1 MVYVLDNNEKPLMP
15 TDRHGKVR
23 YMIEDGRAKVIKV
36 KPFTI
41 QLTYETTGYV
51 QPGTLGI
58 DSGYLNI
65 GFSVVNDKKEL
76 VSGEVALLKD
86 MKKRIKERAMYR
98 KQRRSRLRYRRNKG
112 LDNHQSEGR
121 LAPSIQHKLDSHI
134 RFIEKIRRLVPINKI
149 VIEVANFD
157 IQAIK
162 NPGIEGKEYQEGEQ
176 SGFWNLREYI
186 LHRDK
191 HECQKPECKNKA
203 DEKILQVHHIGFW
216 KEDRT
221 DRPGNLLTLCTK
233 CHTPANHKKGKFIF
247 GWQPKLK
254 TFREATFMSMVRW
267 RLVSSLG
274 CEHTYGYAT
283 KSKRIELGLE
293 KSHGNDAFCIAGGE
307 SQVRSE
313 MLSVKQIRRNN
324 RALEYFYDAKFI
336 DIRTGE
342 KVSGQALFSGRR
354 VRNRD
359 LNRANLRMYRG
370 RKVSKGRRSIRKT
383 RYSFQPGDVVRY
395 QNELY
400 ASKGIQNLGVYIR
413 LGGLSKPVKTELV
426 EPYRYAK
433 GMFVA

>member
-1 MVYVLDNNEKPLMP
+1 MVYVLDNNGKPLMP
-15 TDRHGKVR
+15 TEHHGKVR
-23 YMIEDGRAKVIKV
+23 HMIEDGRAKVIKA

-86 MKKRIKERAMYR
+86 MKKRIKERSMYR
-98 KQRRSRLRYRRNKG
+98 RQRRNRLRYRRNKG
-112 LDNHQSEGR
+112 LDNHKPEGW

-134 RFIEKIRRLVPINKI
+134 RFIEKIKQLVPINKI
-149 VIEVANFD
+149 VVEVANFD

-191 HECQKPECKNKA
+191 HECQNPECKNKA
-203 DEKILQVHHIGFW
+203 AEKILQVHHIGFW
-216 KEDRT
+216 KDDRT

-233 CHTPANHKKGKFIF
+233 CHTPANHKKGKFLF
-247 GWQPKLK
+247 GWQPNLK
-254 TFREATFMSMVRW
+254 TFREATFMTMVRW
-267 RLVSSLG
+267 RLVNSLD

-307 SQVRSE
+307 TQARSAV
-313 MLSVKQIRRNN
+313 LNVKQIRRNN
-324 RALEYFYDAKFI
+324 RALEYFYDAKYI

-342 KVSGQALFSGRR
+342 KESGQTLFSGRR
-354 VRNRD
+354 VRNRE
-359 LNRANLRMYRG
+359 LSGPNLRMYRG
-370 RKVSKGRRSIRKT
+370 RNVSKGRRSIRKT

-395 QNELY
+395 QNKLY
-400 ASKGIQNLGVYIR
+400 TSKGIQNLGAYIR